1 VSDDSSPDKPTAVLG
16 RRYVAHVIDLIVHA
30 AVVVGAFLLLS
41 DRATLARLPGQSE
54 IDAFRLNPDYAV
66 RINDDRIWLL
76 TRDDLL
82 IIGAVSAA
90 FVLLVTVIVQGRFGW
105 TIGKALTGL
114 RTVKA
119 DGTRPGF
126 FRALG
131 RTILLPIDAIPSWL
145 IPIVGPVSALVS
157 ADNRRLG
164 DFVGGTYVVGR
175 RAMGEDP
182 TGDADLDTS
191 TWEPAE
197 PAPVT
202 TLAAGEAVRVGD
214 AAVAPEPDVSE
225 PEPEDDEGA
234 TEGKAPAYQPQ
245 WDPTR
250 QAYLQWDPRKQTW
263 LQFDDAAGEWRPI
276 G

>member
-1 VSDDSSPDKPTAVLG
+1 MSDSAGKPTAVLG

-30 AVVVGAFLLLS
+30 AVVAVPFFLLS
-41 DRATLARLPGQSE
+41 DRATVALQPGQNE
-54 IDAFRLNPDYAV
+54 FDAFRLSPDYAL
-66 RINDDRIWLL
+66 RLNDDRIWLL
-76 TRDDLL
+76 SRDDL
-82 IIGAVSAA
+82 IIMGAVSAA
-90 FVLLVTVIVQGRFGW
+90 FVLLVTVIIQGRFGW
-105 TIGKALTGL
+105 TIGKLLTGL

-119 DGTRPGF
+119 DGTRPGIL
-126 FRALG
+126 RALG

-145 IPIVGPVSALVS
+145 IPIVGSVSALVS
-157 ADNRRLG
+157 PDNRRLG
-164 DFVGGTYVVGR
+164 DLVGGTYVVGR
-175 RAMGEDP
+175 RSMGEDP
-182 TGDADLDTS
+182 TGEADLDTS
-191 TWEPAE
+191 AWEPAE

-214 AAVAPEPDVSE
+214 AAVAPEPDLSE
-225 PEPEDDEGA
+225 PEPEDDAPA

-263 LQFDDAAGEWRPI
+263 LQFDDASGEWRPI